1 MDTESGARAPLAA
14 AQEAFSR
21 RDWATARVRY
31 AQALAVQESGAAL
44 AGLGRSLWWLG
55 DPGAAIGLCERAVE
69 RYAAEGDVAE
79 AADVAIFLAGEY
91 RIVGNTTLANGWLAR
106 SRRLL
111 ERCGDCR
118 ARSWLHI
125 EMSKR
130 AQSADEIEREASAAV
145 ACARRIG
152 DGGLEA
158 CGLSHMGVAQLARQ
172 EADAGLALMD
182 EAMAIAMAASSAD
195 PLAVCDASCTVLM
208 ACERVADPVRARDW
222 ARTITE
228 FIRRNNFIPVTAWC
242 RAVYGGLLIT
252 TGRWQEAERE
262 LQRALREAKDVESA
276 NRSTALA
283 YLAHLRLNQGRL
295 EETQQLLEGLEDRPA
310 ALPSMV
316 GLHLAAG
323 ELDLAAQRVAQQL
336 EAARDD
342 ARRGSL
348 MALMATIQIA
358 RGNAQEALAAAH
370 EVAAVAERLGRADI
384 AASAAVLRSRANF
397 LAGATCDRQELV
409 AAIEALRELAMPLH
423 EGEARI
429 ELARSLSGD
438 RRELAVEQA
447 RIALAIFERLG
458 AARHADETAHLLRSL
473 GAPGR
478 RTPRTA
484 GELTAREL
492 QVLALVG
499 AGLSN
504 PEIAARLVISPRTAE
519 HHVRSILSKL
529 QLANR
534 AEAAA
539 FAARERIATPAGTA
553 HDPDRR

>member
-1 MDTESGARAPLAA
+1 ME
-14 AQEAFSR
+14 
-21 RDWATARVRY
+21 
-31 AQALAVQESGAAL
+31 ESGAAL

-55 DPGAAIGLCERAVE
+55 DPGAAVGLCERAVE
-69 RYAAEGDVAE
+69 RFDAEGEVAE

-91 RIVGNTTLANGWLAR
+91 RIVGNTTLANGWLSR
-106 SRRLL
+106 SRRFLD
-111 ERCGDCR
+111 RCGDCR

-125 EMSKR
+125 EISKR
-130 AQSADEIEREASAAV
+130 AETADEIEREASAAV
-145 ACARRIG
+145 ACARRLG

-158 CGLSHMGVAQLARQ
+158 CGLSHMGLAKIARQ
-172 EADAGLALMD
+172 ESDAGLLLMD
-182 EAMAIAMAASSAD
+182 EAMAIAMAASTAD
-195 PLAVCDASCTVLM
+195 PLAICDASCTVLM

-242 RAVYGGLLIT
+242 RAIYGGLLIT

-262 LQRALREAKDVESA
+262 LQRALQEAKDVESA

-295 EETQQLLEGLEDRPA
+295 EETRQLLEGLEDRPA

-342 ARRGSL
+342 DRRGAL
-348 MALMATIQIA
+348 MALMATIEIA
-358 RGNAQEALAAAH
+358 RGNAAAALAAAH
-370 EVAAVAERLGRADI
+370 EVSAVAERLGRADI
-384 AASAAVLRSRANF
+384 AASAAVLRSRAVF
-397 LAGATCDRQELV
+397 LAGASSDQQELV
-409 AAIEALRELAMPLH
+409 AAIEALRELEMPLH
-423 EGEARI
+423 EGEARL

-438 RRELAVEQA
+438 RRELAIEQA
-447 RIALAIFERLG
+447 RTALAIFERLG
-458 AARHADETAHLLRSL
+458 AARHADETASVLRSL
-473 GAPGR
+473 GASGR
-478 RTPRTA
+478 RAPRTA

-519 HHVRSILSKL
+519 HHVRSILAKL

-539 FAARERIATPAGTA
+539 FAAREHIAAPAGA
-553 HDPDRR
+553 AKHPRER